1 MVRHLQGQEG
11 RGCGIGCLADNVGVD
26 GKRTRP
32 YETVLPL
39 SGDLGLD
46 VDLSCDRDDPKCVK
60 DAVEDY
66 DGDGN
71 ILIW

>member
-1 MVRHLQGQEG
+1 M
-11 RGCGIGCLADNVGVD
+11 GVD